1 MSMEENKIREAFTS
15 IIGKK
20 IHSYHPVEGG
30 LSNISHEVNDSYI
43 IRTPNDFIQPF
54 NDYQKEKLILES
66 LQKLNISEKVVHFD
80 TANGIKISKFVH
92 GGLLYKETPT
102 DEQIRLT
109 SKALK
114 KLHRSNVEVPYNFDL
129 FVRLN
134 FYKTFAKKETLDQRY
149 EKKIVRQ
156 IETIISKDKMVIC
169 HNDLVRGNLLY
180 RFEKLIIIDWEYAGM
195 NHPYFDLASF
205 ISENDL
211 SDEQANLFLTSYLG
225 SKLNKLKNRR
235 IKSFIEFNDILWYY
249 WAIMMFKKTTKD
261 IYKLIADEKTKRIQ
275 KERGK

>member
-1 MSMEENKIREAFTS
+1 MEESKIKEAFIS
-15 IIGKK
+15 LSGKK
-20 IHSYHPVEGG
+20 IHSYHLVEGG
-30 LSNISHEVNDSYI
+30 LSNISHEINNSYI
-43 IRTPNDFIQPF
+43 VRTPSDFIQPF
-54 NDYQKEKLILES
+54 NDYKKESDILEAIK
-66 LQKLNISEKVVHFD
+66 KLNISEKIVRFD
-80 TANGIKISKFVH
+80 TDNGIKISNFVH
-92 GGLLYKETPT
+92 GGLLYKETPS

-114 KLHRSNVEVPYNFDL
+114 KLHRSNIEVPYNFDL
-129 FVRLN
+129 FGRLN

-149 EKKIVRQ
+149 EKKIIRQ
-156 IETIISKDKMVIC
+156 IETIISKEKMVIC

-211 SDEQANLFLTSYLG
+211 SSEQTNLFLTSYLG
-225 SKLNKLKNRR
+225 SKLNKLKSKR

-249 WAIMMFKKTTKD
+249 WAIMMFKQTNKD
-261 IYKLIADEKTKRIQ
+261 IYELIAKEKMKRIQ

>member
-1 MSMEENKIREAFTS
+1 MEENKIREAFTS

-20 IHSYHPVEGG
+20 IHSYHPVDGG

-43 IRTPNDFIQPF
+43 IRTPNDFVQPF

-114 KLHRSNVEVPYNFDL
+114 KLHRSNIEVPYNFDL
-129 FVRLN
+129 FGRLN

-249 WAIMMFKKTTKD
+249 WAIMMFKQTTKE
-261 IYKLIADEKTKRIQ
+261 IYKLIADEKMKRIQ

>member
-1 MSMEENKIREAFTS
+1 MEESKIKEAFIS
-15 IIGKK
+15 LSGKK
-20 IHSYHPVEGG
+20 IHSYHLVEGG
-30 LSNISHEVNDSYI
+30 LSNISHEINNSYI
-43 IRTPNDFIQPF
+43 VRTPSDFIQPF
-54 NDYQKEKLILES
+54 NDYKKESDILEAIK
-66 LQKLNISEKVVHFD
+66 KLNISEKIVHFD
-80 TANGIKISKFVH
+80 TDNGIKISNFVH
-92 GGLLYKETPT
+92 GGLLYKETPS

-114 KLHRSNVEVPYNFDL
+114 KLHRSNIEVPYNFDL
-129 FVRLN
+129 FGRLN

-149 EKKIVRQ
+149 EKKIIRQ
-156 IETIISKDKMVIC
+156 IETIISKEKMVIC

-211 SDEQANLFLTSYLG
+211 SSEQTNLFLTSYLG
-225 SKLNKLKNRR
+225 SKLNKLKSKR

-249 WAIMMFKKTTKD
+249 WAIMMFKQTNKD
-261 IYKLIADEKTKRIQ
+261 IYELIADEKMKRIQ

>member
-1 MSMEENKIREAFTS
+1 MEENKIREAFTS

-20 IHSYHPVEGG
+20 IHSYHPVDGG

-43 IRTPNDFIQPF
+43 IRTPNDFVQPF
-54 NDYQKEKLILES
+54 NDYQKEKFILES

-114 KLHRSNVEVPYNFDL
+114 KLHRSNIEVPYNFDL
-129 FVRLN
+129 FGRLN

-180 RFEKLIIIDWEYAGM
+180 RFEKLIVIDWEYAGM

-261 IYKLIADEKTKRIQ
+261 IYKLIADEKMKRIQ